1 LTIHHFTMKHIFSFL
16 CCLSLIISSS
26 NAFCQS
32 ISGKKYNVLF
42 IAADDLNNDLSS
54 YGHPL
59 VKTPNLDRLAGSGT
73 QFTRAY
79 CQFPLCNPSRAS
91 LLTGMRPD
99 EIKVYDLVTHFRS
112 VVPDIVTL
120 PQLFKQN
127 NYYTARVG
135 KIYHYN
141 VPNQIGTNGLDD
153 SISWQQ
159 VVNPLGR
166 DKTEESKI
174 IKIRTGTPVS
184 YLAAEGTDE
193 EQTDGKVATEAIKL
207 LEQHKDQPFFLA
219 VGFYRPHL
227 PFVAPM
233 KYFDKYPDE
242 KIVLPKQPATLKDIP
257 EAAFFNHWNF
267 NDTEARQTI
276 KGYYAV
282 ASFMDAQVGRVID
295 ALERLYLRDKTIIVF
310 WSDHGFNLG
319 EHGQWMKQ
327 SLFEKSA
334 RVPLIISV
342 PGSAGKGK
350 KSGRTVELLDIY
362 PTLADLC
369 GFQPPQKLSGK
380 SLKPLLGEPS
390 ASWTKPAYTQVRRK
404 EMMGRSV
411 RTENWRYTEW
421 DEGKLGVELYDYQ
434 NDPLEL
440 TNLANN
446 KKYVSQVKELSILLK
461 NVSKNPL

>member
-1 LTIHHFTMKHIFSFL
+1 MKHIFFF
-16 CCLSLIISSS
+16 LSLIISSS

-32 ISGKKYNVLF
+32 NSGKKFNVLF

-99 EIKVYDLVTHFRS
+99 EIKVCDLVTHFRS

-120 PQLFKQN
+120 PQLFKLN

-159 VVNPLGR
+159 VLNPIGR

-174 IKIRTGTPVS
+174 IRVRTGTPVS

-233 KYFDKYPDE
+233 KYFNKYPDD
-242 KIVLPKQPATLKDIP
+242 KILLPKQPATLKDIP
-257 EAAFFNHWNF
+257 EAAFFNQWNF
-267 NDTEARQTI
+267 NDAEARQTI
-276 KGYYAV
+276 KSYYAV
-282 ASFMDAQVGRVID
+282 ASFMDAQVGRLID
-295 ALERLYLRDKTIIVF
+295 ALDRLKLRDKTIIVF

-319 EHGQWMKQ
+319 EHRQWMKQ

-369 GFQPPQKLSGK
+369 GFQAPQQLSGK
-380 SLKPLLGEPS
+380 SLKPLLAQPI

-404 EMMGRSV
+404 EAMGRSV

-446 KKYVSQVKELSILLK
+446 KKYASQVKELSMLLK
-461 NVSKNPL
+461 N